1 MALNWSFKA
10 RLHNAS
16 DTMKKRYGAVCD
28 ELASY
33 KGLKTSESWDKVR
46 IYSGR
51 TTYGA
56 LIFRGKTLCVALALN
71 PADYA
76 ETKYVFED
84 ISATAKFAAMPMLM
98 RMSSDRQVKYL
109 AELLDGMFDGMDR
122 IAAEKTV
129 VDAPFYTKEE
139 LVEMK
144 LIKVTSKKSKA
155 VEEEDEEPV
164 PQKVAATKAK
174 EPEPVKEPA
183 PVEEPVPEPAPAP
196 EVVEKPKKAE
206 PKKQPKEKPV
216 VYEIPQNV
224 PSAPK
229 GIVNLSALNGFEAG
243 SVVTPQALK
252 DKGLICPC
260 VNNLKVLNGGCLTK
274 PLTVAA
280 SEFSAAAKAAIEKI
294 GGTVVRIPVVK

>member
-56 LIFRGKTLCVALALN
+56 LIFRGKTLCVALALD
-71 PADYA
+71 PAAYA

-122 IAAEKTV
+122 IATEKTV

-174 EPEPVKEPA
+174 EPEPIEEPA
-183 PVEEPVPEPAPAP
+183 PVEEPVSEPI
-196 EVVEKPKKAE
+196 VVEKPKKTE

-216 VYEIPQNV
+216 VYEIPQ
-224 PSAPK
+224 SAKANPK

-252 DKGLICPC
+252 DKGLLYPC

-280 SEFSAAAKAAIEKI
+280 SEFSAAAKTAIEKV